1 LINRIIVFIILLII
15 ISAFCNALNVPY
27 SDNPVYSKQ
36 NQISNFLCSVPPDS
50 SSILLETNCWIW
62 HDNKNLYF
70 SWEAET
76 DENFMIGKY
85 SPNDVSAQADQLCIQ
100 IITDQIN
107 YYSYGFIANPL
118 ENKSDFVRS
127 TLHFLDYDWNSNYE
141 YSSTNLNSEWIVVM
155 KIPFKDL
162 RFNGEPP
169 YNWKIILSRF
179 LKNDDKYYT
188 APLLTTQMG
197 KDYFRNAIDITINKE
212 IRRDRNFYLRPFS
225 IVKSDLINNDTKFN
239 YESFGLDLSVK
250 PTSSSKLKFTYNPD
264 FSDVPIDDET
274 NNFNSKYASFYS
286 ENRYFFIED
295 LNALGVNSKLFYSRQ
310 IVQPDYAV
318 KFTGRTDNLTY
329 GVLSSK
335 VKQVTLDNIIVDSND
350 LYNIIAIKPSTDNF
364 NFQFT
369 LLNRMNKDYHNEVL
383 HLKPSWEFRKNQ
395 YIWLDFNLSTKNTLE
410 NDTSN
415 GYFGIAGY
423 DYRNNDYYFTMSA
436 TQMSKDYAVDMG
448 KIYEDDYY
456 GWNFNSTLNREF
468 KNKLLRSIKSNIDA
482 SEEID
487 NKTSELLERY
497 AHFDLCLNSSYH
509 LDFELDC
516 TSVKE
521 FYSEKYF
528 DKYQISFQTTWSK
541 PKLFNAFVGINY
553 VNYIIYALNND
564 YQGRYLQMGL
574 RGIIYKYASYSISVD
589 NMNYFNIP
597 TVDNVDNNY
606 WLANMDISFSFSNN
620 LDLTSGI
627 RFNNYEYY
635 DQSQHIGLFSNLRW
649 QFKKR
654 SYVYLGYNSAND
666 KINEVDEY
674 SYQQA
679 YLKISY
685 SF

>member
-1 LINRIIVFIILLII
+1 MLII

>member
-1 LINRIIVFIILLII
+1 MLII

-666 KINEVDEY
+666 TINEVTEF
-674 SYQQA
+674 SHQQA